1 MQAEYEELES
11 KIKQHQETLTEKR
24 EQYLKFN
31 QRKEQFALAQGTLE
45 ALKEELAERTEHSSK
60 LKTKLDNQKADKEE
74 ELMELSKRSNAKL
87 QEANEEE
94 LRQNKTFASFFNV
107 DVSTINLMT
116 SDEIIQKVEKEKLY
130 DETDMAQIEGE
141 I

>member
-1 MQAEYEELES
+1 MKVETESSISRMHLYLIIEHLIQANNEKLTEMQAEYEELES

-60 LKTKLDNQKADKEE
+60 LKTKEHL
-74 ELMELSKRSNAKL
+74 LI
-87 QEANEEE
+87 
-94 LRQNKTFASFFNV
+94 F
-107 DVSTINLMT
+107 
-116 SDEIIQKVEKEKLY
+116 
-130 DETDMAQIEGE
+130 
-141 I
+141 